1 MDVCRPGRGVPGLAV
16 ARRHDV
22 DMAIENQGPL
32 PFDAEQ
38 PGDQDRLRALDFHS
52 GKTRMPFQQ
61 GNIGLEAIH
70 LEPRFLE
77 CERNQVL
84 GGAFVARYR
93 GDTEQI
99 LRQADAR
106 SSVECLEGSCL
117 GPLSDHRVS
126 VVAAPTGVGTAAG
139 RGR

>member
-1 MDVCRPGRGVPGLAV
+1 MDVCRPGGGVPGLAI

-38 PGDQDRLRALDFHS
+38 PGDQDRLRALDLHS

-70 LEPRFLE
+70 LEDWKSTRL
-77 CERNQVL
+77 NSSHS
-84 GGAFVARYR
+84 
-93 GDTEQI
+93 QI
-99 LRQADAR
+99 SYA
-106 SSVECLEGSCL
+106 VFCLKKKNRL
-117 GPLSDHRVS
+117 D
-126 VVAAPTGVGTAAG
+126 
-139 RGR
+139 